1 MTRIISSLTVL
12 VLAGVIFLGGC
23 KTIDPYTGEE
33 KTSAATK
40 GAGIGAIAGAV
51 IGALSGGDAQERRKR
66 ALIGAGV
73 GGLAGGAVGAYMD
86 KQEAELRKKMQG
98 TGVSVTRKGDHITLN
113 MPSSISFRSGSA
125 ELNHTFHNALDGVV
139 MVAKKYDKTLIEVDG
154 HTDSVGNPE
163 FNQTL
168 SEQRAAAVAQ
178 YLVAKGVIKDRTI
191 TVGAGETHPI
201 ATNDTEAGRAHNRR
215 VELTLLPLKE

>member
-1 MTRIISSLTVL
+1 MIHITRSLTIFS
-12 VLAGVIFLGGC
+12 LASILLLGAC

-33 KTSAATK
+33 KTSSATK

-86 KQEAELRKKMQG
+86 QQEAELRKKMQG
-98 TGVSVTRKGDHITLN
+98 TGVSVTRKGDNITLN
-113 MPSSISFRSGSA
+113 MPGSISFRSGSA
-125 ELNHTFHNALDGVV
+125 ELNHSIHNALDGVV
-139 MVAKKYDKTLIEVDG
+139 MVAKKYEKTLIEVDG

-163 FNQTL
+163 FNQKL
-168 SEQRAAAVAQ
+168 SEERAAAVAQ
-178 YLVAKGVIKDRTI
+178 HLIANGVKKERTI
-191 TVGAGETHPI
+191 TIGAGETHPI
-201 ATNDTEAGRAHNRR
+201 ASNDTEAGRAHNRR